1 MAQQTALSVMAI
13 PGMVRSFVAKSELAV
28 PTIPGLEW
36 TMPENRMHYEPPIN
50 RMHYAMPENRIH
62 FTMPEED

>member
-1 MAQQTALSVMAI
+1 MAALGWLLNLGFAGGTAVAI
-13 PGMVRSFVAKSELAV
+13 TVPDAPGF
-28 PTIPGLEW
+28 EW